1 VFHVSQLKPC
11 SDSSATPL
19 DLPIDVE
26 GDLPLIQPLAVLDW
40 KQKSTTSPVKVLIQW
55 EGLFPEDATWE
66 AYDDI
71 CATYP
76 EFNLEDKVCLDDP
89 GDVMSSEEEIA
100 TPKLRPKRQTKQ
112 PKRLDDCVLGESKR
126 RGKK

>member
-19 DLPIDVE
+19 DLPIDAE

-40 KQKSTTSPVKVLIQW
+40 KQKSTTSPAKVLIQW

-66 AYDDI
+66 NFQDI
-71 CATYP
+71 KTTYP
-76 EFNLEDKVCLDDP
+76 TFDLEDKVSLDGTRNVTDQVEDEAADMDQNEP
-89 GDVMSSEEEIA
+89 ITQV
-100 TPKLRPKRQTKQ
+100 KNKRVSVRT
-112 PKRLDDCVLGESKR
+112 L
-126 RGKK
+126 